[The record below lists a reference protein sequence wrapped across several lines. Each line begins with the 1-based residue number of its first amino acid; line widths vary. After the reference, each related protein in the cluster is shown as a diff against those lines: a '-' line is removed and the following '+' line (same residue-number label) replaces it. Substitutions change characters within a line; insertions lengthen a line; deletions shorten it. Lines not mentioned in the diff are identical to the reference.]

1 MDPDPDLSLSR
12 HFDSL
17 TDPRVDRTRKHLLGD
32 ILIVALCATIAGA
45 DSWPEVERFGLV
57 KLAWLRTFLG
67 LPNGIPS
74 HDTFCRV
81 FARIDPKAFNR
92 CVAAWMAGLCEATG
106 LRHVAIDGKAAR
118 SAKKDTFC
126 GCLFL
131 VNAWA
136 VENRLILGQEA
147 VAEGTNEIGTVP
159 ELLKVLDLKGALVTL
174 DAAGCQKDFAETIR
188 RKEGD
193 YLLCVKGNQEALEAA
208 VRDVLD
214 RAVEADFVGVE
225 HDGHE
230 DTSLKKRHGRHEER
244 YTTVI
249 YDPVGLPPGWPAV
262 AAVVLVGREREVKGE
277 RTDTAHYFITSHRG
291 TAAELAGLIRGHW
304 GIENQ
309 LHWSLDVTFG
319 EDKNKTAKDHAGTN
333 LSLIRK
339 VALSLLRQDS
349 GKGSLNWKRLNAA
362 LDESYM
368 LQALRGFPKI

>member
-1 MDPDPDLSLSR
+1 MDPKSDLSLSR
-12 HFDSL
+12 HLASL
-17 TDPRVDRTRKHLLGD
+17 PDPRLDRTKKHLLGD
-32 ILIVALCATIAGA
+32 ILVIALCATIAGA
-45 DSWPEVERFGLV
+45 DSWPEVERFGVV
-57 KLAWLRTFLG
+57 KLLWLQTFLR

-74 HDTFCRV
+74 HDTFRRV

-106 LRHVAIDGKAAR
+106 LRHIAIDGKAAR
-118 SAKKDTFC
+118 SAKQDTFC

-147 VAEGTNEIGTVP
+147 VAGGTNEIGTVP
-159 ELLKVLDLKGALVTL
+159 ELLEILDLKGALVTL
-174 DAAGCQKDFAETIR
+174 DAAGCQVAFAETIR

-193 YLLCVKGNQEALEAA
+193 YLLCVKANQEGLEAA
-208 VRDVLD
+208 VRGVFD
-214 RAVEADFVGVE
+214 RACEAEFVGVE

-230 DTSLKKRHGRHEER
+230 EATTKRKHGRHEER
-244 YTTVI
+244 YTTVV
-249 YDPVGLPPGWPAV
+249 YDPTGLPAGWPDV

-277 RTDTAHYFITSHRG
+277 RTDTAHYFITSRRG
-291 TAAELAGLIRGHW
+291 KAAELAGLIRRHW
-304 GIENQ
+304 GIENE

-319 EDKNKTAKDHAGTN
+319 EDRNKTSKGHAGTN

-339 VALSLLRQDS
+339 VAVSLLRQDP
-349 GKGSLNWKRLNAA
+349 GKGSLKWKRLNAA

-368 LQALRGFPKI
+368 LNALRGFSKN

>member
-1 MDPDPDLSLSR
+1 MSAPSDLSLAS
-12 HFDSL
+12 HFASL
-17 TDPRVDRTRKHLLGD
+17 PDPRIDRTKKHLLGD
-32 ILIVALCATIAGA
+32 ILIISLCATIAGA
-45 DSWPEVERFGLV
+45 DSWPEVEQFGHV
-57 KLAWLRTFLG
+57 KLTWLQTFLT

-74 HDTFCRV
+74 HDTFRRV

-92 CVAAWMAGLCEATG
+92 CVAAWMAGLCQTTG

-118 SAKKDTFC
+118 KAKKDTFC

-174 DAAGCQKDFAETIR
+174 DAAGCQMEFAKTIR
-188 RKEGD
+188 QKEGD

-208 VRDVLD
+208 IGGVFD
-214 RAVEADFVGVE
+214 RACEADFVGVKQ
-225 HDGHE
+225 DGHE
-230 DTSLKKRHGRHEER
+230 DVTLKKKHGRHEER

-249 YDPVGLPPGWPAV
+249 YDPQGLPAGWPDV
-262 AAVVLVGREREVKGE
+262 AAVVMVGREREVKGK
-277 RTDTAHYFITSHRG
+277 RTETTHYFITSHRG
-291 TAAELAGLIRGHW
+291 TAAELGGSIRRHW
-304 GIENQ
+304 GIENE

-319 EDKNKTAKDHAGTN
+319 EDRNKTSKGHAGTN

-339 VALSLLRQDS
+339 VALSLLRQDP
-349 GKGSLNWKRLNAA
+349 GKGSLNWKRIHAA
-362 LDESYM
+362 LDEGYM
-368 LQALRGFPKI
+368 LQALRGFA

>member
-1 MDPDPDLSLSR
+1 MNPKSDPSLAR
-12 HFDSL
+12 HLASL
-17 TDPRVDRTRKHLLGD
+17 ADPRIDRTKKHALGD
-32 ILIVALCATIAGA
+32 ILIIALRATIAGA
-45 DSWPEVERFGLV
+45 DSWPEIERFGQV
-57 KLAWLRTFLG
+57 KLVWLQTFLP

-74 HDTFCRV
+74 HDTFRRV

-118 SAKKDTFC
+118 SAKQDTSC

-147 VAEGTNEIGTVP
+147 VAEGTNEIATVP

-174 DAAGCQKDFAETIR
+174 DAAGCQKEFAETIR

-193 YLLCVKGNQEALEAA
+193 YLSCVKGNQEGLETA
-208 VRDVLD
+208 VQDVFD

-230 DTSLKKRHGRHEER
+230 EVTARKKHGRHEER

-249 YDPVGLPPGWPAV
+249 YDPNGLPAEWPDV
-262 AAVVLVGREREVKGE
+262 AAVVMVGREREVKGE
-277 RTDTAHYFITSHRG
+277 RAETTHYFITSHRG
-291 TAAELAGLIRGHW
+291 KAEELAGLIRRHW
-304 GIENQ
+304 GVEDE
-309 LHWSLDVTFG
+309 LRWSLDMTFG
-319 EDKNKTAKDHAGTN
+319 EGRNRTSKGHAGTN

-339 VALSLLRQDS
+339 VALWLLRQDP
-349 GKGSLNWKRLNAA
+349 GKGSLNWKRLDAA
-362 LDESYM
+362 LEESYM
-368 LQALRGFPKI
+368 LQALRGFAKV